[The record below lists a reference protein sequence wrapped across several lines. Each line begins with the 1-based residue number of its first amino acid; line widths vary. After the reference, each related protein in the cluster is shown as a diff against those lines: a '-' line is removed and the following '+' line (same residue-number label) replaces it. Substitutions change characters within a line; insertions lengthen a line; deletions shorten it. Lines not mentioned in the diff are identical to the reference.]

1 MHNTTA
7 MLIELGAIILALGI
21 LGRLAGRVGFSPIPL
36 YLLAGLAFGHG
47 GILPLQAS
55 EEFVAT
61 GAEIGVILL
70 LLLLG
75 LEYSASELVTNLKT
89 QYPSGAVDFALNALP
104 GAAAALLLGWGPVAA
119 VALAGVT
126 WISSSGV
133 IAKVLGDLGRLGNRE
148 TPVIL
153 GVLVIEDLAMAV
165 YLPILTALLAGVSFA
180 GGSVTLLISLGTVG
194 AVLYVALRH
203 GRLISRAVSSDNAE
217 MLLLVVLGLT
227 LLVAG
232 IAQELQVSAA
242 VGAFLVGIA
251 LSGEVAEGASSLL
264 TPLRDLFAAV
274 FFVFFGLSTD
284 PAAIPP
290 VIVPALILAV
300 VTTLTKI
307 GTGYYA
313 ARRACRAGG
322 PRRAGGRPGCG
333 GLRRRARRD
342 GRPGRRPYQ
351 RLIRR
356 RTGAASRA
364 RPASRRPG
372 PRRSRGGSAV
382 GPPVGPE
389 CVDGS
394 SGRRHARADCRH
406 SHGRNLVSRILK
418 TLLRC
423 VMVLTF
429 MTGTAVVTA
438 APAQADGCY
447 TWSRTLREGTS
458 GADVTQLQIR
468 LSGYPGQGAVLAVDG
483 SFGPATKAALKRFQS
498 AYGLASDGVAG
509 PATYSKIY
517 ALQDNDC
524 TPVHFSYAELNK
536 CNSTWSGGAVSA
548 ATAKSN
554 ALRTMWKLEALRH
567 ALGDKPIRVTSGFRS
582 KSCNSAV
589 GGATNSRHLY
599 GDSADLGA
607 GPHSLCTLAKQ
618 ARNHGFRGILGPGY
632 PGHNDHTH
640 VDHRAS
646 RHWSAP
652 TCGI

>member
-194 AVLYVALRH
+194 AVLYIALRH

-313 ARRACRAGG
+313 ARRAGIKPAGRWRAGG
-322 PRRAGGRPGCG
+322 TLVARGEFSIVIAGLAVGVEPRIGPLATAYVLILVIVGPLAARWTEPV
-333 GLRRRARRD
+333 ARRFSPA
-342 GRPGRRPYQ
+342 RKP
-351 RLIRR
+351 
-356 RTGAASRA
+356 AA
-364 RPASRRPG
+364 P
-372 PRRSRGGSAV
+372 
-382 GPPVGPE
+382 
-389 CVDGS
+389 
-394 SGRRHARADCRH
+394 
-406 SHGRNLVSRILK
+406 L
-418 TLLRC
+418 
-423 VMVLTF
+423 
-429 MTGTAVVTA
+429 A
-438 APAQADGCY
+438 APAAPA
-447 TWSRTLREGTS
+447 GT
-458 GADVTQLQIR
+458 AAQDV
-468 LSGYPGQGAVLAVDG
+468 PGE
-483 SFGPATKAALKRFQS
+483 S
-498 AYGLASDGVAG
+498 AAG
-509 PATYSKIY
+509 PAT
-517 ALQDNDC
+517 
-524 TPVHFSYAELNK
+524 
-536 CNSTWSGGAVSA
+536 AVSNA
-548 ATAKSN
+548 ADQAPAAQDTA
-554 ALRTMWKLEALRH
+554 RT
-567 ALGDKPIRVTSGFRS
+567 
-582 KSCNSAV
+582 
-589 GGATNSRHLY
+589 GG
-599 GDSADLGA
+599 
-607 GPHSLCTLAKQ
+607 
-618 ARNHGFRGILGPGY
+618 
-632 PGHNDHTH
+632 
-640 VDHRAS
+640 
-646 RHWSAP
+646 
-652 TCGI
+652 